1 MVRRAGSRPAI
12 VLVAAVWRRS
22 WTGRLL
28 LAALAAAAA
37 LLVAVPFGD
46 GPARLMMGKFHLR
59 GGFLRWAAL
68 QPVPSMYNFTNV
80 VRIEMPGGDPPSE
93 TFWVNHYPLRALT
106 YMRRIE
112 LTRRPAAL
120 TAETRYRGLS
130 LVTRCRT
137 VPRGEG
143 VDVACE
149 ALR

>member
-1 MVRRAGSRPAI
+1 VRWAEDRPA
-12 VLVAAVWRRS
+12 VALLGPVWRRS
-22 WTGRLL
+22 RAGRLL
-28 LAALAAAAA
+28 LAALAAGAA

-46 GPARLMMGKFHLR
+46 GAARLMMEKFHLR

-80 VRIEMPGGDPPSE
+80 VRLDVPHGEPPSE

-112 LTRRPAAL
+112 LTQRPATL

-130 LVTRCRT
+130 LVTRCHT
-137 VPRGEG
+137 VPRGGG